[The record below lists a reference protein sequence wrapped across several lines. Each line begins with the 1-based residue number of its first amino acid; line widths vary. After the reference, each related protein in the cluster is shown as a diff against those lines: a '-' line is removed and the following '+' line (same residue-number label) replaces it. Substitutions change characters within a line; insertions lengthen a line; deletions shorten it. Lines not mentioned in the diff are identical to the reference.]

1 MSKLDLTR
9 RSFLSATAL
18 TALGLAACSSGGEVP
33 AEETPAE
40 EAPAES
46 AATDAVDLVITNAT
60 VQTMVSEDDV
70 AGAVAVKGNEIV
82 FVGSAA
88 DVDQYVGEATRVIDL
103 DGGFVSPGFAD
114 GHLHAPGT
122 SIDEMFNC
130 VLTYYTTNEEYV
142 EAMRAH
148 VEANP
153 DREAY
158 FGTNFMLNVYQQEDG
173 SNPGPDKADLDAF
186 CPDKPI
192 VIFDV
197 SHHSVWVNSKALEL
211 GGVTKD
217 TPDPEGGFIYREA
230 DGTPHGC
237 LTDTATALIPVEQS
251 YTEEQYIEACKQFM
265 AQCNSYGM
273 TGITNIDTLGPD
285 GMKIFH
291 DMEEAGELTLR
302 MNYVSTCAVGTNPQD
317 TLDLI
322 QANQQYESDML
333 QAKTVKIFSD
343 GVTESGT
350 AYMLEPYTPA
360 AGMGDDWRAV
370 PQWSDEDMNANVK
383 LFNDAGIQVHVHA
396 IGDAA
401 VQQTINAY
409 ELVKNPEL
417 RHTITHVCAIA
428 DEDIQRMADSDIL
441 AALQFVWMYY
451 DPLCELEVAYVGEDR
466 ALAFYPTRTM
476 WDAGIRISG
485 ASDGPV
491 TSFNPLEEMEAG
503 ITRNSPFPGEEDTD
517 MYRWP
522 EQALTPYELLQ
533 AYTTNVAYENF
544 FEDQVGTIEVGK
556 KADLVC
562 LDTNILTCDPTQISD
577 SKVLFTISDGR
588 VVFEG

>member
-1 MSKLDLTR
+1 MPKLDLTR
-9 RSFLSATAL
+9 RSFIGLSGVA
-18 TALGLAACSSGGEVP
+18 ALGLAACSSGAQDTG
-33 AEETPAE
+33 TGD
-40 EAPAES
+40 APATGDAPV
-46 AATDAVDLVITNAT
+46 AADLVIKNAI

-70 AGAVAVKGNEIV
+70 AEAVAAAGNEIV

-88 DVDQYVGEATRVIDL
+88 DVEQYVGDNTRVIDL
-103 DGGFVSPGFAD
+103 EGGFVSPGFAD

-130 VLTYYTTNEEYV
+130 ILTQYTTNDEYI
-142 EAMRAH
+142 EALKAH

-158 FGTNFMLNVYQQEDG
+158 FGTNFMLNVYQQPDG
-173 SNPGPDKADLDAF
+173 SNPGPDKADLDAI
-186 CPDKPI
+186 CPDKPVI
-192 VIFDV
+192 VYDV
-197 SHHSVWVNSKALEL
+197 SHHSVWVNSKALEM

-237 LTDTATALIPVEQS
+237 LTDTATSLIPVEQS
-251 YTEEQYIEACKQFM
+251 YTDEQYKEACKAFF

-285 GMKIFH
+285 GMKIMH
-291 DMEEAGELTLR
+291 ELEEDGDLTLR
-302 MNYVSTCAVGTNPQD
+302 MNYVSTCAVGTKPED
-317 TLDLI
+317 TLELI
-322 QANQQYESDML
+322 KANQQYASDML
-333 QAKTVKIFSD
+333 QAKTVKIFAD

-350 AYMLEPYTPA
+350 AWMLEPYTAA
-360 AGMGDDWRAV
+360 AGMGDDWCAV
-370 PQWSDEDMNANVK
+370 PQWSDEDMDANVK

-409 ELVKNPEL
+409 EAVKNPEL

-428 DEDIQRMADSDIL
+428 DEDIQRMADNDIL
-441 AALQFVWMYY
+441 AALQFVWMYR
-451 DPLCELEVAYVGEDR
+451 DPLAELEIAYVGEER
-466 ALAFYPTRTM
+466 AMAFYPTRNM
-476 WDAGIRISG
+476 WDAGICITG

-491 TSFNPLEEMEAG
+491 TSFAPLEEMEAG
-503 ITRNSPFPGEEDTD
+503 VTRNSPYPGEEDTD

-522 EQALTPYELLQ
+522 EQALTPYELLR
-533 AYTTNVAYENF
+533 AYSTNVAYENF
-544 FEDQVGTIEVGK
+544 FDDQVGTIEVGK

-562 LDTNILTCDPTQISD
+562 LDTNILTCDPKKISD